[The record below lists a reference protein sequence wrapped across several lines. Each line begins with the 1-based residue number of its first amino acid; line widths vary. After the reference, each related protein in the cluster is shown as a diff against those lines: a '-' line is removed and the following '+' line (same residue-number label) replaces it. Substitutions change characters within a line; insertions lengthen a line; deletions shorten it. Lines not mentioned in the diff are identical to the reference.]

1 MYKEIPLLTPADVE
15 LRVAQIQ
22 QTKYGNYVTLLCY
35 KDARCDMNILDE
47 VFGRNNW
54 KRTHEILNG
63 NLFCIV
69 SVWDEEKQQWVPKED
84 VGTESN
90 TEATKGMASDSFKR
104 ACVNVG
110 IGRELYDAPEI
121 RFRLNDDEV
130 VMGTN
135 GKPKTY
141 ARFHIGSMAYDKVL
155 QRYTDFT
162 VLDEAGMLRYDMNKT
177 KTSGHS
183 VSTPA
188 PAHEAPWNSQPAYP
202 NSNGSLYC
210 SECNT
215 LIKSSKVAEY
225 SQAKYGRVLCYN
237 CQMKLQGA

>member
-47 VFGRNNW
+47 VFGRTNW

-104 ACVNVG
+104 ACFNIG
-110 IGRELYDAPEI
+110 IGRELYTAPFI
-121 RFRLNDDEV
+121 W
-130 VMGTN
+130 
-135 GKPKTY
+135 
-141 ARFHIGSMAYDKVL
+141 IGADKFKLTQKNNKYTTYDKFVVSSIEIQERAGIWTNSFISDL
-155 QRYTDFT
+155 EIINERTGAT
-162 VLDEAGMLRYDMNKT
+162 VYKMHANGQKLAENEPKAK
-177 KTSGHS
+177 
-183 VSTPA
+183 
-188 PAHEAPWNSQPAYP
+188 
-202 NSNGSLYC
+202 SNEIICL
-210 SECNT
+210 
-215 LIKSSKVAEY
+215 
-225 SQAKYGRVLCYN
+225 N
-237 CQMKLQGA
+237 CKKPIQGIIGNL

>member
-84 VGTESN
+84 VIRLPHWDGDLIFLALLERGEPFFSLKLTYAGSTL
-90 TEATKGMASDSFKR
+90 TEA
-104 ACVNVG
+104 
-110 IGRELYDAPEI
+110 L
-121 RFRLNDDEV
+121 LNE
-130 VMGTN
+130 
-135 GKPKTY
+135 KPVFVK
-141 ARFHIGSMAYDKVL
+141 
-155 QRYTDFT
+155 DF
-162 VLDEAGMLRYDMNKT
+162 
-177 KTSGHS
+177 
-183 VSTPA
+183 
-188 PAHEAPWNSQPAYP
+188 
-202 NSNGSLYC
+202 
-210 SECNT
+210 
-215 LIKSSKVAEY
+215 I
-225 SQAKYGRVLCYN
+225 
-237 CQMKLQGA
+237 